1 MTQANVLGASV
12 MALGGM
18 VPSFTGDGNGITI
31 QDFLRVLEQVGGLG
45 GWTEAQMTGIA
56 RCKMVGAAYNF
67 AWHEEAVAAAATF
80 AEFKALATKR
90 FDTEPEYVK
99 LQRFLSAGQ
108 KDGEDVQSFATRLR
122 ALGNAAVGTQ
132 DGTETEV
139 KRELRKELLNEQLRT
154 QFLNGLRD
162 PVRRFTLS
170 RDPKNFQEAIDAA
183 VREERNERTVNG
195 GRTPVRSVQ
204 EGEREAEELHARLER
219 VERLLE
225 SSIALQN
232 EQMQQ
237 KDRRRDNKT
246 GRPTCYS
253 CGERGHF
260 ARNCRQRAPPQGQPR
275 RDNQVS
281 ADNPAGNS
289 ASRSNQGN

>member
-56 RCKMVGAAYNF
+56 RCKMVGAAYDF
-67 AWHEEAVAAAATF
+67 AWHEEAVAAASTY
-80 AEFKALATKR
+80 AEFKTLATKR
-90 FDTEPEYVK
+90 FDTEPECVK
-99 LQRFLSAGQ
+99 LQRFMSARQ

-170 RDPKNFQEAIDAA
+170 RDPKNIQEAVDAA

-195 GRTPVRSVQ
+195 GRMPVRSVQ
-204 EGEREAEELHARLER
+204 EDEREVDELRARLAR

-225 SSIALQN
+225 SSITLQN
-232 EQMQQ
+232 RQMQQ
-237 KDRRRDNKT
+237 YDRRRGNRT
-246 GRPTCYS
+246 GRPTCYE
-253 CGERGHF
+253 CGELGHF
-260 ARNCRQRAPPQGQPR
+260 ARNCRQRAHPQGQPR
-275 RDNQVS
+275 GADKGS
-281 ADNPAGNS
+281 ADDSTGNS